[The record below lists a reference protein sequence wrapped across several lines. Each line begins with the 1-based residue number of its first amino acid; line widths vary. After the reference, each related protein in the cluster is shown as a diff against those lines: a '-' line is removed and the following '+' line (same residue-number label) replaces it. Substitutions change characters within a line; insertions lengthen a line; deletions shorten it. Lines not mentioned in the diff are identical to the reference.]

1 MSTADSTASDAV
13 VAGQV
18 VTHDEI
24 FTREPRPPG
33 SFFALMDRWRENGPV
48 HRGEAAGQ
56 SFYLV
61 TRMADIRAT
70 YQQPGVFSNTAIQID
85 NPNPEYQ
92 LIPEMLDPPEHGKW
106 RKLLGP
112 LFSPGA
118 IDAMESNVRARF
130 AEILDDVAPRGHC
143 DYVADVALRFP
154 NTIFL
159 ELMGMPIELADQ
171 FQQWE
176 TAMVHAPDT
185 TAPSFMAAVNEVTQ
199 YFAGLVAERF
209 RDPGDDLVS
218 RATKW
223 TIDGAPITEHDLLSF
238 CLLMFQAGLDT
249 VTAQLTY
256 AMYHLATHPADQARI
271 VADPSLIR
279 SANEE
284 FLRFYSIVAPSRK
297 ALQDTEIAGCP
308 VKKGEMVLLPLSAAN
323 RDPEEFERADQ
334 VLIDRQAN
342 RHLAFGAGPHR
353 CLGSHLARL
362 ELEVAM
368 QLWHE
373 RIPLYRID
381 PNVTIDEHAGGL
393 VGLNNLP
400 LRWQAERAAERG
412 G

>member
-1 MSTADSTASDAV
+1 MSTTDSPPADADEA
-13 VAGQV
+13 VAGRV
-18 VTHDEI
+18 VTHREI
-24 FTREPRPPG
+24 FTTQARPPG
-33 SFFALMDRWRENGPV
+33 SFFSLMDQWRANGAV
-48 HRGEAAGQ
+48 HPGDANGH

-61 TRMADIRAT
+61 TRMADIRDT
-70 YQQPGVFSNTAIQID
+70 CQRPDVFSNSAIQVD
-85 NPNPEYQ
+85 NPDPEYK

-118 IDAMESNVRARF
+118 VDAMESNIRARF
-130 AEILDDVAPRGHC
+130 TEILDTVAPRGRC

-159 ELMGMPIELADQ
+159 ELMGMPIEDADQ

-185 TAPSFMAAVNEVTQ
+185 SHPSFMAAVNEVTQ
-199 YFAGLVAERF
+199 YFAGLVAERCKS
-209 RDPGDDLVS
+209 PGDDLVS
-218 RATKW
+218 RAAGW
-223 TIDGAPITEHDLLSF
+223 TIDGEPITEGDLLSF

-256 AMYHLATHPADQARI
+256 AMYYLATNPADQARI

-284 FLRFYSIVAPSRK
+284 LLRYYSIVAPSRK
-297 ALQDTEIAGCP
+297 VMQDTEVAGCP
-308 VKKGEMVLLPLSAAN
+308 VKKGEMVLLPLSSAN
-323 RDPEEFERADQ
+323 RDPAEFDRADE
-334 VLIDRQAN
+334 VILDREPN

-373 RIPLYRID
+373 RIPQYRLD
-381 PNVTIDEHAGGL
+381 PDIPVKEHAGGL

-400 LRWQAERAAERG
+400 LLWDV
-412 G
+412 